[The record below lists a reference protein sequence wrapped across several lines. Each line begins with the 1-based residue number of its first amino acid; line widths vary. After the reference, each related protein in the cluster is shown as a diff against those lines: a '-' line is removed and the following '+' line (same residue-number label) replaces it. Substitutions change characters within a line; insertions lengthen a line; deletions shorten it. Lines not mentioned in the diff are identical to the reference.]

1 MNVNKF
7 IGLIFGILFT
17 SCDNKVPGY
26 YEDGDRD
33 YRSVKINQVFK
44 VAFHE
49 NPTTGYSYHWINKS
63 ECKSLILIDKEFINR
78 EVSKNIVI
86 GGKGGTTV
94 LYFTGKT
101 IGRDTIKLVNCPPSF
116 KGECLKNYIAKKIK
130 TDIEI
135 LVDIK

>member
-7 IGLIFGILFT
+7 IGLFFGILFI

-26 YEDGDRD
+26 YEDGDKD

-78 EVSKNIVI
+78 EDSKNIVI
-86 GGKGGTTV
+86 GGNGGTKV
-94 LYFTGKT
+94 LYFTAKKV
-101 IGRDTIKLVNCPPSF
+101 GRDTIKLVKCPPSVN
-116 KGECLKNYIAKKIK
+116 GENLKNYISKKIK